1 MAAHARKRPCLAAED
16 GRIVPQGTACNS
28 KRIGDPAVSPNPQR
42 GTPDGDAVLAIRSLA
57 RATAGDVQELQT
69 LYVLEAF
76 LARIAASEHR
86 DDFVLKGGVLLAAFA
101 LRRPTKDID
110 LQATGL
116 ANEAYDVAERVRAI
130 ASIDIADGVVF
141 DAASVTATAIRDED
155 EYAGVRVR
163 LVGHLG
169 RSRVT
174 IGIDV
179 NFGDP
184 IWPAPTVVEVP
195 RLLQLGQTDIRLL
208 GYPLTM
214 VLAEKIITMLDR
226 GEANT
231 RWRDFA
237 DVYTLTRSRDV
248 DASELRAS
256 FETVARHRGVEL
268 GPIRPALAE
277 MPPLAQAKW
286 AAWRKRTG
294 RLDDL
299 PEAFDHVLDAVS
311 EFADPVL
318 GSQRVRDW
326 DPVARRWG

>member
-1 MAAHARKRPCLAAED
+1 M
-16 GRIVPQGTACNS
+16 
-28 KRIGDPAVSPNPQR
+28 SPNPQR
-42 GTPDGDAVLAIRSLA
+42 GTPDGDAVLAIRGLA
-57 RATAGDVQELQT
+57 RATGGDVQALQT

-76 LARIAASEHR
+76 LARIAASEHGE
-86 DDFVLKGGVLLAAFA
+86 DFVLKGGVLLAAFA

-116 ANEAYDVAERVRAI
+116 ANDADDVAERVRAI
-130 ASIDIADGVVF
+130 ASTDMADGVVF
-141 DAASVTATAIRDED
+141 DVESVAATAIRDED

-184 IWPAPTVVEVP
+184 IWPAPTLVEVP
-195 RLLQLGQTDIRLL
+195 RLLQFGQGDIRLL

-237 DVYTLTRSRDV
+237 DVYTLSRSRPV

-256 FETVARHRGVEL
+256 FETVARYRGVEL
-268 GPIRPALAE
+268 RPLLRGLAG
-277 MPPLAQAKW
+277 MPTFAQVKW
-286 AAWRKRTG
+286 AAWRRRTG

-299 PEAFDHVLDAVS
+299 PEAFDDVLAAVAA
-311 EFADPVL
+311 FADPVL
-318 GSQRVRDW
+318 GSQAVRDW
-326 DPVARRWG
+326 DPGTRRWD

>member
-1 MAAHARKRPCLAAED
+1 M
-16 GRIVPQGTACNS
+16 
-28 KRIGDPAVSPNPQR
+28 SPNPQR
-42 GTPDGDAVLAIRSLA
+42 GTPHGDAVLAIRSLA

-69 LYVLEAF
+69 LYLLEAF
-76 LARIAASEHR
+76 LARMAASEHR

-116 ANEAYDVAERVRAI
+116 ANDADSVAERVRAI
-130 ASIDIADGVVF
+130 ASIDVADGVVF
-141 DAASVTATAIRDED
+141 DTASVTATAIRDED

-163 LVGHLG
+163 LVGHLD

-184 IWPAPTVVEVP
+184 IWPAPTLVEVP
-195 RLLQLGQTDIRLL
+195 RLLTHSQDAIRLL

-214 VLAEKIITMLDR
+214 VLAEKIITMLDL

-237 DVYTLTRSRDV
+237 DVYTLTRSREV

-256 FETVARHRGVEL
+256 FETVAHYRGVEL
-268 GPIRPALAE
+268 GSVLPGLAE
-277 MPPLAQAKW
+277 MPALAQAKW
-286 AAWRKRTG
+286 SAWRKRTG

-299 PEAFDHVLDAVS
+299 PEAFDDVLDAVS

-318 GSQRVRDW
+318 GSERVRNW
-326 DPVARRWG
+326 NPTVRRWD

>member
-1 MAAHARKRPCLAAED
+1 M
-16 GRIVPQGTACNS
+16 
-28 KRIGDPAVSPNPQR
+28 SPNPQH
-42 GTPDGDAVLAIRSLA
+42 GTPDGDAVLAIRGLA
-57 RATAGDVQELQT
+57 RATGSDVQELQT

-76 LARIAASEHR
+76 LARIAASGYRE
-86 DDFVLKGGVLLAAFA
+86 DFVLKGGVLLAAFA

-116 ANEAYDVAERVRAI
+116 ANDADDVAERVRAI
-130 ASIDIADGVVF
+130 ASTDMADGVVF
-141 DAASVTATAIRDED
+141 DVESVAATAIRDED
-155 EYAGVRVR
+155 EYAGVRIR
-163 LVGHLG
+163 LVGQLG

-195 RLLQLGQTDIRLL
+195 RLLELGQEEIRLL

-237 DVYTLTRSRDV
+237 DVYTLTRSREV
-248 DASELRAS
+248 AASELRAS
-256 FETVARHRGVEL
+256 FETVARFRRVEL
-268 GPIRPALAE
+268 RPILPGLAG
-277 MPPLAQAKW
+277 MPTFAQAKW
-286 AAWRKRTG
+286 AAWRRRTG

-299 PEAFDHVLDAVS
+299 PEVFEDVLAAVS
-311 EFADPVL
+311 VFADPVL
-318 GSQRVRDW
+318 GSQAVHDW
-326 DPVARRWG
+326 NPSARRWD